1 MKFDWRSKL
10 VGYALVAL
18 IVVSAASFKV
28 IFGTRPAQAQA
39 ANGESLLNTVLQRGT
54 VRVATTTGSPPFAF
68 TDKNGNLE
76 GFDIDVAHLLAKSLF
91 NDPSKVEFVRTS
103 FDGRWETVNSGRA
116 DFGIMITTIQP
127 ARALHVAFTDGYV
140 DSGNGCLVQKGS
152 SIKSFADINK
162 PNITVALLN
171 VEPDHQ
177 RYKEFYPKAKA
188 LYFTSQ
194 SEQYAAVLSHQAAA
208 ACTDRPFLAWVVK
221 QHPNQL
227 RLLPG
232 TTSGVFN
239 NAIFLKQGDF
249 AWWLFLNTMVKEMKH
264 GSLYTEYNKI
274 YEKWLGVHAPPERY
288 YNQP

>member
-1 MKFDWRSKL
+1 MKFDWRLRL

-18 IVVSAASFKV
+18 LVVSAAFLKDTLS
-28 IFGTRPAQAQA
+28 TRPAQAQTT
-39 ANGESLLNTVLQRGT
+39 NGESLLNTVLQRGR
-54 VRVATTTGSPPFAF
+54 VLVATTTGSPPFAF
-68 TDKNGNLE
+68 IDAHGNLV
-76 GFDIDVAHLLAKSLF
+76 GFDIDVARLIAKSLF
-91 NDPSKVEFVRTS
+91 NDPTKVDFVRTS
-103 FDGRWETVNSGRA
+103 FDGRWTTVNTGRA

-140 DSGNGCLVQKGS
+140 DSGNGCLVRKAS
-152 SIKSFADINK
+152 PIKTFTDINK

-171 VEPDHQ
+171 VEPDHV

-188 LYFTSQ
+188 LFFTNQ
-194 SEQYAAVLSHQAAA
+194 SEQYAAVLSNQAAA

-221 QHPNQL
+221 QHPDQL

-232 TTSGVFN
+232 TTAGVFN

-249 AWWLFLNTMVKEMKH
+249 AWWLFLNTMVNEMKH

-288 YNQP
+288 YNLQ